1 MKTSW
6 PSLIKCQKERKK
18 EIKRAQKRRKKLGGR
33 ESPLGAF
40 SQHPNLFGRVNQVVE
55 IN

>member
-6 PSLIKCQKERKK
+6 LSLIKCPKER
-18 EIKRAQKRRKKLGGR
+18 KRAQKRRKKLGGR

-40 SQHPNLFGRVNQVVE
+40 SQHPNLFGRVKVVE